1 MKKKILTVL
10 GIALIILLTILI
22 GMIIYKNTLVGAKN
36 NISVKEIEE
45 IQNYISKIY
54 MWKEVTIEALPEFE
68 DVNQVDELWIWE
80 VVKKNLEEYEIT
92 KEKIEAKAKEILG
105 ENFKKSFPEEG
116 NKSFEYDDTLNK
128 YVATETILDEKEDT
142 FLLNNIIKTKEGY
155 QVEIIEYLEDYSED
169 NKVIIKNFNEE
180 ELGRV
185 NTNES
190 ETKIKEIVKNN
201 KERFNK
207 KKIYLKIQ
215 NNDLVVQKVEK
226 GQE

>member
-1 MKKKILTVL
+1 MKKMLI
-10 GIALIILLTILI
+10 IIIILLTILI